1 MKSAKQL
8 YLSIKQLQFNKKIMR
23 QSYEIKRK
31 AVIFLERRKPRAEI
45 KTRDT
50 SKGTIEHLKRIIY
63 SKRVLKD
70 FGLSESQIYAA
81 VIEKLY
87 IDCDTSFLLR
97 KTYLKNFS
105 YWKYMLKIIF
115 GT

>member
-1 MKSAKQL
+1 M
-8 YLSIKQLQFNKKIMR
+8 
-23 QSYEIKRK
+23 
-31 AVIFLERRKPRAEI
+31 
-45 KTRDT
+45 
-50 SKGTIEHLKRIIY
+50 H